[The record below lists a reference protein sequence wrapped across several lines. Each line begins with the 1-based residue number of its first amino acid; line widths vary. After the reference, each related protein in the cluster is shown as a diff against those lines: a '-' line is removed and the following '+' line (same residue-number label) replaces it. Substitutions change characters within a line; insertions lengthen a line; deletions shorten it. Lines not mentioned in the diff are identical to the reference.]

1 MQYRFTKED
10 WVAVI
15 LFTVLVNSVCQFI
28 AFKLLDLE
36 VYFAVRT
43 LNLGV
48 FQAPPYRDAR
58 LFFITTFCFNVF
70 LVLLA
75 LGAIIFL

>member
-10 WVAVI
+10 WVVVI
-15 LFTVLVNSVCQFI
+15 LSAVLANSACQYV

-36 VYFAVRT
+36 IYFAVKT

-58 LFFITTFCFNVF
+58 LFLLATFWSNVF

-75 LGAIIFL
+75 IGVIIFL